1 MNSSVQTYLDLISIR
16 KYLADNDQPYFSQS
30 YLMKVLRIRSNDI
43 RAYKI
48 DKILKS
54 I

>member
-1 MNSSVQTYLDLISIR
+1 MIYLNERLINYDQNMETNKKTY
-16 KYLADNDQPYFSQS
+16 KYLC
-30 YLMKVLRIRSNDI
+30 RIRSNDI